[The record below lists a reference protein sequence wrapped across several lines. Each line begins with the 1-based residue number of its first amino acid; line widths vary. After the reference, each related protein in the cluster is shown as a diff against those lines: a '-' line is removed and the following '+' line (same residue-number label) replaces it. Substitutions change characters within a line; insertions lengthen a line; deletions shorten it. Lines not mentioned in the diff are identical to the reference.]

1 MKCFMG
7 LDVTSALLI
16 SFITAS
22 EIKFKYEVAVPIMT
36 IDALDALLKL
46 IASFKLL
53 YHNSCFYG
61 RESRLFGILSCTS

>member
-7 LDVTSALLI
+7 LEVTSALLI
-16 SFITAS
+16 SFIAAS
-22 EIKFKYEVAVPIMT
+22 RIKFKYEVAVPIMI
-36 IDALDALLKL
+36 IDALDALLKM

-53 YHNSCFYG
+53 CHNSCFHG